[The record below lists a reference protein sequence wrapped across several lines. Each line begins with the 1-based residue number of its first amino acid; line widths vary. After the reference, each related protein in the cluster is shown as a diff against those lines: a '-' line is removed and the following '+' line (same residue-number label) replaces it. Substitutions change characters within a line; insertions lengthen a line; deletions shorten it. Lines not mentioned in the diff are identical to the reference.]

1 MSQRRYGWKYKPTA
15 RDLELMDEALSA
27 RLFMVSEI
35 GPTQFLIKGEDSPA
49 KFKVTIGEE
58 QTCSG
63 CTKKAI
69 AAATAAA
76 AAGGTGS
83 GAKIVPE
90 LCVHIY
96 FVMLK
101 VLRLSRDN
109 SLVWQLSLLD
119 TEISNILSSRYQRLE
134 ERAARRRMAV
144 AAAGGN
150 AAATSASSAAAA
162 GSSTAAAPSLKG
174 PARVTKR
181 DIDPDDVCPICQ
193 DELIDPFSEAGILL
207 RSQPAAP
214 PMLNLVFC
222 QFGCGQQLH
231 AKCMRV
237 WAEHQLASGGS
248 TAKPLA
254 CPMCRAQWGGPD
266 GPGQL
271 TNEQI
276 VREIKMQEYAVL
288 APPAADEDAADNTS
302 STALVPRAAA
312 RSSLAV
318 RSSSSSKVGVKCCAC
333 RKILLLS
340 DGRFMRCV
348 HCPAPGYDL
357 CRVCFI
363 RSKGI
368 GGGTVPTALLTAR
381 ANHVHAF
388 VEMKPN
394 AHPAAA
400 AASAAAEEKS
410 NYPYA
415 YASEW
420 LPAPVKAPPLSS
432 QLAMALQGRE
442 LTHADY
448 DLLLEL
454 DENVRHNGR
463 GMMHSYLVRTLPVP
477 ALRDGKECVLCQRS
491 VLGSQSVRILPCF
504 HQVHESCLQSG
515 LMYDWLLSCPVDQS
529 VVFPGLSFCE
539 AKSMNR
545 KKKLAAATDSAGA
558 AMGERGSMGAL
569 GLQIHNSF
577 GMGGSGGLGAGIVGN
592 SGLAGTRS
600 LAAEEPDLADDTRG
614 SSSSTSAVVPHSH
627 HFQIGA
633 SAAAPRPNAT
643 TAPTG
648 RIRTGAAAFAAPS
661 RDARHSPD
669 ASSMQLAGGS
679 SFAPFVADLSSE
691 PSHLS
696 ASSAIRRGRPLEDRV
711 NSVSAALAAAAAAAA
726 ASLPADFSSL
736 SVGAGSAPPRAGA
749 SKGVRA
755 HGLSSMFAPPS
766 HSPSLS
772 PAYSPTGLDELAI
785 SASGMQIDSTSAT
798 GAAAPPVSSG
808 RSAVRP
814 RVGRA
819 LPPSASPERAPPL
832 SQLLIG
838 SGSAPAPRSSSASA
852 SRSSVG
858 SSIKARLA
866 PAARSSMD
874 GAGIVDP
881 SQLSLGS
888 ASGSLLSSHVSSAR
902 TGSSGTSA
910 RIRRSTLAAASV
922 AAAAESRSEQFD
934 SAGVAAPSDLGLSA
948 SSFHRTST
956 QQEDAIASPI
966 VRGRASSASHSRPSA
981 AFAPRTVPSV
991 HASSPPAV
999 PAAGSFSLAGSSFN
1013 ALDRGEA
1020 APPSAPSSTGKLRRG
1035 KTMMSGSAR

>member
-1 MSQRRYGWKYKPTA
+1 MSARRYGWKYKPTA
-15 RDLELMDEALSA
+15 RDLELMDEAMAA

-69 AAATAAA
+69 AAAMA
-76 AAGGTGS
+76 AAGGAANS
-83 GAKIVPE
+83 GAKILPD

-109 SLVWQLSLLD
+109 ALVWQLSLLD
-119 TEISNILSSRYQRLE
+119 TEISNILSSRYQRME

-144 AAAGGN
+144 AAAGGGN
-150 AAATSASSAAAA
+150 AAAASASSAATA
-162 GSSTAAAPSLKG
+162 GSSTAAAASLKLPG
-174 PARVTKR
+174 PARVAKR

-207 RSQPAAP
+207 RSQPSAP

-276 VREIKMQEYAVL
+276 VREIKMQEYAIL
-288 APPAADEDAADNTS
+288 PPPAAAATDDEAANDAS

-312 RSSLAV
+312 RSSLAA
-318 RSSSSSKVGVKCCAC
+318 RSSSSSSKLGVKCGGC
-333 RKILLLS
+333 RKVLLLS
-340 DGRFMRCV
+340 EGRFMRCV
-348 HCPAPGYDL
+348 HCADGYDL

-394 AHPAAA
+394 THPAATA
-400 AASAAAEEKS
+400 GASMHDAQS

-415 YASEW
+415 YGSEW

-432 QLAMALQGRE
+432 QLALALQDRE

-448 DLLLEL
+448 ELLLEL

-477 ALRDGKECVLCQRS
+477 ALRDGKECVMCQRA

-504 HQVHESCLQSG
+504 HQVHESCLQSAV
-515 LMYDWLLSCPVDQS
+515 MYDWLLSCPVDQA
-529 VVFPGLSFCE
+529 VVFPGLAYCE
-539 AKSMNR
+539 AKSMSR
-545 KKKLAAATDSAGA
+545 KKKPVAADSAAATPDDRSNL
-558 AMGERGSMGAL
+558 GAL
-569 GLQIHNSF
+569 GLQVHNSF
-577 GMGGSGGLGAGIVGN
+577 GLGLGSGGIVGN
-592 SGLAGTRS
+592 SGLSGTRS
-600 LAAEEPDLADDTRG
+600 LASEEPDIAEVDARG
-614 SSSSTSAVVPHSH
+614 SSSSVVVPHSH
-627 HFQIGA
+627 HFQLGV
-633 SAAAPRPNAT
+633 SAAASRLNAA

-648 RIRTGAAAFAAPS
+648 RIRTGTAAFAAPS
-661 RDARHSPD
+661 RDARHHQD

-679 SFAPFVADLSSE
+679 SFAPFAAA
-691 PSHLS
+691 LS
-696 ASSAIRRGRPLEDRV
+696 AESSQPATAVSSAIRRGRPLDDRT
-711 NSVSAALAAAAAAAA
+711 NTVSAAAAA

-736 SVGAGSAPPRAGA
+736 SVGAGSAPARAGP

-766 HSPSLS
+766 SSPSLS
-772 PAYSPTGLDELAI
+772 PTYSPTGLDQLAI
-785 SASGMQIDSTSAT
+785 SASGMQADSSTTAPTAT
-798 GAAAPPVSSG
+798 SG
-808 RSAVRP
+808 RPAAVRP

-819 LPPSASPERAPPL
+819 LPPSTSPERAPPL

-838 SGSAPAPRSSSASA
+838 SGSAPRSSSASA
-852 SRSSVG
+852 ARSSMG
-858 SSIKARLA
+858 GSIKPRPA

-874 GAGIVDP
+874 GPSGIVDP
-881 SQLSLGS
+881 AQLSLGS
-888 ASGSLLSSHVSSAR
+888 ASGSLLSSHGSSAR
-902 TGSSGTSA
+902 MGSSSASASA

-922 AAAAESRSEQFD
+922 AAAAEARSEQFD
-934 SAGVAAPSDLGLSA
+934 SDAAAAASDLGLSA
-948 SSFHRTST
+948 SSFHRSST
-956 QQEDAIASPI
+956 QQEDSIAAPVI
-966 VRGRASSASHSRPSA
+966 RGRASSASHSRPSA
-981 AFAPRTVPSV
+981 AFAPRTVPSL
-991 HASSPPAV
+991 HASPPPVVSSAS
-999 PAAGSFSLAGSSFN
+999 SFSLAGSNFN
-1013 ALDRGEA
+1013 ALDRGDA
-1020 APPSAPSSTGKLRRG
+1020 APSPSVPSSAGKLRRG
-1035 KTMMSGSAR
+1035 KTLMSSSTR